1 MESQTK
7 KTLKQETHD
16 MLVRV
21 VSQIRLVVPLVQPR
35 QFYHDQLVEGLEK
48 AMLHPLVTG

>member
-16 MLVRV
+16 MLVRA
-21 VSQIRLVVPLVQPR
+21 VSQIRLVAPLVQPR
-35 QFYHDQLVEGLEK
+35 QFYYDQLVEGLEK